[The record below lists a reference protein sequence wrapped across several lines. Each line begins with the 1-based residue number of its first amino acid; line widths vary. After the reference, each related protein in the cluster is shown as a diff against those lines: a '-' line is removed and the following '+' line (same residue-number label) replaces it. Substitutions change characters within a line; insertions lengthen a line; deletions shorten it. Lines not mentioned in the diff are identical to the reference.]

1 MTLSTCSLFGT
12 QFHTDSQFWCTR
24 HDVSPLR
31 TQDTTECNVVGDQT
45 GFNCIVQSEV
55 IMYTGFKCRVN
66 VLGDETESKC
76 RV

>member
-1 MTLSTCSLFGT
+1 MVNVRWRRRLGWEV
-12 QFHTDSQFWCTR
+12 TDSVNTFSVNTFV
-24 HDVSPLR
+24 D
-31 TQDTTECNVVGDQT
+31 NVVGDQT